1 MISSCSYFNIN
12 FPFCPVRPSQETH
25 LFRTFTIILNSFPTV
40 AEDLVHWCSMT
51 SSAYISATG
60 KAFSVIFF
68 AKDYVFI
75 SQSNTSVL
83 PHFCVLLSRKQTLK
97 LDFIF
102 KMASRKKQS
111 IPLQQAL
118 DYVLDSDYD
127 TDLDSSTG
135 GMSSAEEEELD
146 KQLTIASEINL
157 E

>member
-1 MISSCSYFNIN
+1 
-12 FPFCPVRPSQETH
+12 
-25 LFRTFTIILNSFPTV
+25 
-40 AEDLVHWCSMT
+40 
-51 SSAYISATG
+51 
-60 KAFSVIFF
+60 
-68 AKDYVFI
+68 
-75 SQSNTSVL
+75 
-83 PHFCVLLSRKQTLK
+83 
-97 LDFIF
+97 
-102 KMASRKKQS
+102 MASRKKQS